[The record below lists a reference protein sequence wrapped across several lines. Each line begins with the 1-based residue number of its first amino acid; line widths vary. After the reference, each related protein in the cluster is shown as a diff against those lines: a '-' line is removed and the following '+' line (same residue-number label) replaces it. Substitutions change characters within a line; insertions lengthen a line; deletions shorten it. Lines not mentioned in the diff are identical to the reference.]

1 MRVIEK
7 WSVRGLLRHCTY
19 GFQPVQ
25 QAPLTPSHHILVVD
39 DHDDGE
45 GAVAALLAERGFDVG
60 EARDGEGAFE
70 VMISGPEPS
79 AVILDLMTPVRSAPE
94 LLYMM
99 QRSSRL
105 SRIPVIVL
113 VDHPLMPDFRH
124 KLSVAHVSKPF
135 DAEALLATLER
146 CIHLR
151 H

>member
-1 MRVIEK
+1 
-7 WSVRGLLRHCTY
+7 
-19 GFQPVQ
+19 
-25 QAPLTPSHHILVVD
+25 LTPSHHILVVD

-45 GAVAALLAERGFDVG
+45 SSVAALLAKRGFGVG

-94 LLYMM
+94 LLYQM

-113 VDHPLMPDFRH
+113 VDHRLMPEFRGR
-124 KLSVAHVSKPF
+124 LSVAHLYKPF
-135 DAEALLATLER
+135 DAEALLATIER
-146 CIHLR
+146 CIHVR